1 MASELRVN
9 TLKDANGNNS
19 IATSTVAQGSAK
31 AWSNFDQR
39 TSLSV
44 SDSFNLSSQSDVE
57 AGNIAITLSN
67 NMSDGNYVVAGLGHY
82 IDSSEN
88 PLVPGMGLRRGVAK
102 TSSVYET
109 QTTTAVWS
117 ASAVG
122 ADVDSVMTV
131 VQGDLA

>member
-1 MASELRVN
+1 VSTIKVDTVQSTGGGA
-9 TLKDANGNNS
+9 
-19 IATSTVAQGSAK
+19 ATFTNQHAAK

-39 TSLSV
+39 ESLSV

-88 PLVPGMGLRRGVAK
+88 TLVPGMGLRRGVAK

-109 QTTTAVWS
+109 QTVTTVWN
-117 ASAVG
+117 ASSG
-122 ADVDSVMTV
+122 TDVDSVMTV
-131 VQGDLA
+131 VHGDLA